1 MRLPPSWKLL
11 VPGIGVKRWVALTLV
26 STIVFAFG
34 ALCLVGNEEMRGL
47 YTVLLQRLPFL
58 WRPVFG
64 GVLVGLGLVGALL
77 GLGMAIRSITAALS
91 PPGAGSLTEAL
102 YQARVLP
109 SAPKVVAVG
118 GGTGLPTLLRAL
130 KTYTAN
136 LIAVVTVMDTGG
148 SSGRLRAELDVLP
161 PGDVRNCLL
170 ALAEDE
176 ARMQRLFSFRFPG
189 GEGLAG
195 HSLGNLLLTGLDQL
209 LGGFD
214 RAVEEASYILS
225 VRGEVLPAT
234 LDRADLVARM
244 EDGVEVS
251 GEIAIVE
258 DSRAIQRIGLS
269 TPVRPHEPVLDALQH
284 ADLITLGPGSLFTS
298 VIPSLLVDGIAQ
310 AIGRSPADR
319 YLIMNLM
326 TQPGETQGF
335 TAHDH
340 LRVLRDYIDIRQFSA
355 VIVNTQP
362 PPEEI
367 LERYRAEGS
376 IPVIDDLRGPKAMGL
391 RVIRAPLLA
400 LIEVEGRPTIKHDP
414 AALGRVI
421 AAHAPCFRRS
431 WTRWF
436 PPRGV

>member
-1 MRLPPSWKLL
+1 
-11 VPGIGVKRWVALTLV
+11 
-26 STIVFAFG
+26 
-34 ALCLVGNEEMRGL
+34 
-47 YTVLLQRLPFL
+47 
-58 WRPVFG
+58 
-64 GVLVGLGLVGALL
+64 
-77 GLGMAIRSITAALS
+77 
-91 PPGAGSLTEAL
+91 
-102 YQARVLP
+102 
-109 SAPKVVAVG
+109 
-118 GGTGLPTLLRAL
+118 
-130 KTYTAN
+130 
-136 LIAVVTVMDTGG
+136 
-148 SSGRLRAELDVLP
+148 
-161 PGDVRNCLL
+161 
-170 ALAEDE
+170 
-176 ARMQRLFSFRFPG
+176 MQRLFSFRFPG

-244 EDGVEVS
+244 EDGAEVS
-251 GEIAIVE
+251 GEVAIVE

-340 LRVLRDYIDIRQFSA
+340 LRVLRDYIDIRKFSA